1 MISRYRV
8 WLDDV
13 PMDSISP
20 DILIHDIQYADVQF
34 QDYFSSRARSNGG
47 YLSNRYLRDATV
59 TITFEIHRYRPADR
73 QRICEDVAKWAVNG
87 GILKTNDRI
96 GEQLH
101 VLCKAPPVIA
111 SALNWT
117 DELSL
122 VFFAPGLPY
131 WEDELEETLSLTGT
145 SGSGK
150 LLCGGYAADGF
161 VEVDITARAA
171 GLTNFT
177 LNVGSTTMTVSGM
190 TGMANG
196 AQIHIRYDDEH
207 FLHIRDGNNNSL
219 LEKRTPYSSDDLRA
233 VAGQENNVSFT
244 ANKSVNVVFKVRG
257 LYY

>member
-8 WLDDV
+8 WLNDV
-13 PMDSISP
+13 SMDSISP

-34 QDYFSSRARSNGG
+34 QDYFSNRARSNGG
-47 YLSNRYLRDATV
+47 YLSNRYLRDAAV

-73 QRICEDVAKWAVNG
+73 QRICEDVAKWAMEG

-96 GEQLH
+96 GEQLR

-122 VFFAPGLPY
+122 TFFAPGLPY
-131 WEDELEETLSLTGT
+131 WEDEIETTLTLTGT
-145 SGSGK
+145 SGSGT

-161 VEVDITARAA
+161 VEVDLTANAA

-177 LNVGSTTMTVSGM
+177 LTVGSTTMTVSGL
-190 TGMANG
+190 TNMARG
-196 AQIHIRYDDEH
+196 AKVYIGYDDEH
-207 FLHIRDGNNNSL
+207 FLYIKDGSDNSL
-219 LEKRTPYSSDDLRA
+219 FDKRSPVGHDDLRA
-233 VAGQENNVSFT
+233 VAGQENTVSFT
-244 ANKSVNVVFKVRG
+244 ANKNVTVVFRTRG